1 MLILDLEHLE
11 HVDGEDMIGGNSEP
25 GPTQFPSQFLGGTS
39 GVFSVALFGFDGTA
53 STASNS
59 LSTLT
64 GSFPAFNV
72 QFGTSV
78 LVQTISFR

>member
-11 HVDGEDMIGGNSEP
+11 HVDGEDMVGGNS
-25 GPTQFPSQFLGGTS
+25 GPAQFPSQFLGGTS

-53 STASNS
+53 VTNTNS
-59 LSTLT
+59 VSTLT

-78 LVQTISFR
+78 LVQTIPS

>member
-11 HVDGEDMIGGNSEP
+11 HVDGEDMVGGNS
-25 GPTQFPSQFLGGTS
+25 GPAQFPSQFLGGTS
-39 GVFSVALFGFDGTA
+39 GAFSVALFGFDGTA
-53 STASNS
+53 STNTNS
-59 LSTLT
+59 VSTLT

-78 LVQTISFR
+78 SVLTIPRPS